1 MTAALLIDPRWR
13 DAARA
18 LITGCAD
25 LRDSDDAVTF
35 LEAVCKGLGDEL
47 YPAFLRVLCEI
58 GRHGDHAARAAVART
73 LVQALRTG
81 RLPSGRRAAWGSNVW
96 GGGAAGGRSLGPLEY
111 LCAGMGD
118 RDGPAPMAAR
128 DFDLGAQA
136 VMTLVSANDEARLL
150 YGEHLLARAD
160 DPVEGA
166 LPRGARAALRAMA
179 EAWIGGAS
187 PAEASARFLAALPE
201 SRDMPWASMA
211 PRAPSF
217 GR

>member
-1 MTAALLIDPRWR
+1 LTAALLIEPRWL

-25 LRDSDDAVTF
+25 LRDSDDAVAF

-111 LCAGMGD
+111 LCANMAD
-118 RDGPAPMAAR
+118 REGPSPMAAR

-136 VMTLVSANDEARLL
+136 AMTLVAAHDEARSL

-166 LPRGARAALRAMA
+166 LPRSARAALRAMA
-179 EAWIGGAS
+179 EAWIRGAS

-201 SRDMPWASMA
+201 SAPRSAPWAGVT
-211 PRAPSF
+211 PGSF

>member
-1 MTAALLIDPRWR
+1 MTAVLLMQPRWLE
-13 DAARA
+13 AARA
-18 LITGCAD
+18 LIAGCVD
-25 LRDSDDAVTF
+25 LRDGDEAVTF

-58 GRHGDHAARAAVART
+58 GRHGDHSARAAVART

-81 RLPSGRRAAWGSNVW
+81 RLPSGRRAAWGSNAW
-96 GGGAAGGRSLGPLEY
+96 GGHAAGGRSLGPLEY
-111 LCAGMGD
+111 LCASMGD
-118 RDGPAPMAAR
+118 RDGPSPMAAR
-128 DFDLGAQA
+128 DFDLGARA
-136 VMTLVSANDEARLL
+136 VMTLVAAHDEARLL

-166 LPRGARAALRAMA
+166 LPRSARAALRAMA
-179 EAWIGGAS
+179 EAWIRGAS

-201 SRDMPWASMA
+201 TSLRSTPWAGV
-211 PRAPSF
+211 APSAF